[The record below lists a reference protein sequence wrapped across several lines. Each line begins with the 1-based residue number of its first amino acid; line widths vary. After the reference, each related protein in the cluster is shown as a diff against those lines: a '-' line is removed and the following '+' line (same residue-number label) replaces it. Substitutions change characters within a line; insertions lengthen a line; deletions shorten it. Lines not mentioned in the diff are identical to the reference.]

1 MFAYLQV
8 NVTENN
14 VEMVAEDLADLTS
27 KSDTLDDDTLS
38 NVASV
43 LTSVVAIT
51 SDSVNITEENIA
63 EVRWQN
69 L

>member
-1 MFAYLQV
+1 M
-8 NVTENN
+8 NVTDNN

-27 KSDTLDDDTLS
+27 KSETLDDDTLS

-43 LTSVVAIT
+43 LTSVVSIT
-51 SDSVNITEENIA
+51 SESVNITEENKA
-63 EVRWQN
+63 EVRWQT